1 MFKSLSK
8 STTIMFIFDFLVLSL
23 STFIWANIFDY
34 TPKAVIILCITTVI
48 AGLVILYLKGN
59 YKIREFNINT
69 KNTYLLFEGVVM
81 AHEWLMLF
89 LRLIF

>member
-8 STTIMFIFDFLVLSL
+8 STTIMFIFDFIVLCL
-23 STFIWANIFDY
+23 STFLWASVFDY
-34 TPKAVIILCITTVI
+34 TPKAIVILCIVTVL
-48 AGLVILYLKGN
+48 AGLIILFLKGH

-81 AHEWLMLF
+81 AHVIPAAYLYP
-89 LRLIF
+89 